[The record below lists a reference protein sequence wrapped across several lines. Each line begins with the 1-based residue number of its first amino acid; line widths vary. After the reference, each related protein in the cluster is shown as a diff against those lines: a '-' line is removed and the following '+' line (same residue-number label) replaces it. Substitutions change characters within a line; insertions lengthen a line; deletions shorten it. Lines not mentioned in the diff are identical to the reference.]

1 MNCNYCIFV
10 PSQIMSSHLVLLVSW
25 HIQYYKDIFSLADI
39 LQIPVVIC

>member
-10 PSQIMSSHLVLLVSW
+10 PSQIMASDLVLLVSCS
-25 HIQYYKDIFSLADI
+25 IQHYKDVFSLADI